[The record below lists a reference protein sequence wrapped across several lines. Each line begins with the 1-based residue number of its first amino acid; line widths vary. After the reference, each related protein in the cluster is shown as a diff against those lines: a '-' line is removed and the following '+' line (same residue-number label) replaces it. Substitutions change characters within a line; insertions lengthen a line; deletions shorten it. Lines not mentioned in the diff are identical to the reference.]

1 MHASSPPNAFTF
13 TPPSSTFFQQPPSST
28 TPTIN
33 NNCMDSPPLA
43 LSSPSESLGFRQS
56 LQLDVDTTQSTTT
69 ATKPESLESQLPPEA
84 LAQLTMSSSS
94 TPAKRSASGGDT
106 GDQKASDRNKVE
118 SDDFDDFLSGLN
130 DEVEDTNDVE
140 AADEKVVETTE
151 TSTEGPEQTPELD
164 AKLMKVI
171 KEVRDLE
178 DEIDRKKKETEE
190 LRAKT
195 KVITSVTKT
204 WVKYMDMAEKIV
216 REHGGESSE
225 KETRHLKNIKHNL
238 IVLTR
243 EMDDPFFTSLMQQAL
258 PDKVVPGLRPFRS
271 RTEDQYNED
280 EPPDGGKA
288 DDEDGSISSSE
299 HEDSEAAIE
308 PEKERGHEFE
318 RAQEPDHRASASDPG
333 NEHQDALF
341 AYIERQRHK
350 LSKSAREGHGPRARA
365 ERH

>member
-13 TPPSSTFFQQPPSST
+13 TPPSSTFFQQPSPST

-43 LSSPSESLGFRQS
+43 LSSPSESLEFRQS
-56 LQLDVDTTQSTTT
+56 LQLDVDTIQSATT
-69 ATKPESLESQLPPEA
+69 ATKPEPLESQLPPEA

-94 TPAKRSASGGDT
+94 TPAKRTASGGDT
-106 GDQKASDRNKVE
+106 RTKVE

-151 TSTEGPEQTPELD
+151 TSTEGPEQTPQLD

-178 DEIDRKKKETEE
+178 EEIDRKKKETEE

-195 KVITSVTKT
+195 KVITTVTKT

-216 REHGGESSE
+216 QKHGRESSE
-225 KETRHLKNIKHNL
+225 EELKHLKNIKNNL

-243 EMDDPFFTSLMQQAL
+243 ELDDPLFTSLMQQAF

-271 RTEDQYNED
+271 NRTEDEYNED

-288 DDEDGSISSSE
+288 GDEDGSISSSE
-299 HEDSEAAIE
+299 HEDSEGAIE

-318 RAQEPDHRASASDPG
+318 RAQEPDPRASASYPG

-365 ERH
+365 GRQ